1 MNDADLHQLL
11 GAYLLGGLKPDD
23 AAAFDHHLTVCAR
36 CRQEL
41 DDLASLPALLDAVP
55 VADAVALAAVAPGSK
70 PAPALALAETPKRLL
85 DELAARRRSTRR
97 RWLAALGGAAAA
109 ALTLG
114 VLAGPSVVRPDKPDA
129 SYSVQSAAGLQFS
142 VGLVKKTWGT
152 ELAVEG
158 GSLPVEGT
166 VSLWVKDRDGGEDR
180 AFAWTATPSGR
191 VRITGATPV
200 QLTSIASVEMRD
212 NEQQTLAVISV
223 PQG

>member
-11 GAYLLGGLKPDD
+11 GAYLLGGLEPHD
-23 AAAFDHHLTVCAR
+23 AAAFDHHLTVCSE

-41 DDLASLPALLDAVP
+41 DELASLPALLDAVP
-55 VADAVALAAVAPGSK
+55 VAEAIALAAVASGSQPV
-70 PAPALALAETPKRLL
+70 PAIASAEAPRQLL
-85 DELAARRRSTRR
+85 DQLAARRRSARR

-109 ALTLG
+109 ALALG
-114 VLAGPSVVRPDKPDA
+114 VLAGPSLIQPDRPDA
-129 SYSVQSAAGLQFS
+129 SYSVESGAGLQFS

-166 VSLWVKDRDGGEDR
+166 VSLWVKDRDGVEDR
-180 AFAWTATPSGR
+180 AFAWTATPSGK

-212 NEQQTLAVISV
+212 SEQQTLAVISV